1 MGERNFHLHG
11 NSFNRRAIGTEY
23 ETLACE
29 YLTRHGYQIL
39 CRNFRCRQGEIDI
52 IARDGEYL
60 VFCEVKYRNGSSGG
74 HPLEAV
80 DVKKQRTIAR
90 CAGIYL
96 INHGLSEVP
105 CRFDVIGIMN
115 DEICLVKNAFEAY

>member
-23 ETLACE
+23 EILACE

>member
-1 MGERNFHLHG
+1 MREN
-11 NSFNRRAIGTEY
+11 NRAIGSKFEK
-23 ETLACE
+23 EAGA
-29 YLTRHGYQIL
+29 YLKKHGYEVL
-39 CRNFRCRQGEIDI
+39 EYNYRCRAGEIDI

-60 VFCEVKYRNGSSGG
+60 VFCEVKYRNGLSGG

-80 DVKKQRTIAR
+80 DAKKQRTIAR

-96 INHGLSEVP
+96 TKHGVSEVP